1 MSEEL
6 RRAIA
11 AEVDRRRDELLDLLA
26 ELIAIPTETTTGE
39 GYPLIVDR
47 LVGEFTRLGFDAT
60 RFDLPDDVVER
71 ECRPYQPPRQAV
83 HANLLARRP
92 IGERPWMLWY
102 THLDTV
108 PAGPLE
114 HWDSDPFTAVVDGDF
129 LSGRGASDSKGGV
142 AALVVAFRVLRELGV
157 ETSVS
162 PMVALTTDEE
172 LGPYTGLMYLADTG
186 ALDEVR
192 WFHSCDGTATNI
204 GIGYCGSLNW
214 TVQVRG
220 ESVHSGISYLGRNPI
235 EGSLPLLD
243 ELLVTKAAV
252 QERRSGTPA
261 QWPWP
266 AGREQ
271 VGPLLN
277 ITMAQ
282 AGVKHNVVPE
292 TFTVAGDRRIIPEE
306 SWDDVV
312 GELRD
317 AVDRA
322 RVRTPEL
329 EYELSVAPMYR
340 DGWAVDP
347 DAPFVTA
354 MTQIA
359 SAEHGEPL
367 RPGGS
372 SGSSD
377 ASYVA
382 RRTGIPTVSH
392 GLARPGESRYHSPNE
407 RARISDLLAL
417 VRIICR
423 GATELG
429 SDRA

>member
-1 MSEEL
+1 MNDTANDI

-11 AEVDRRRDELLDLLA
+11 AETGRRRDELLDLLA
-26 ELIAIPTETTTGE
+26 ELIAIPTETTTGA
-39 GYPLIVDR
+39 GYPVIVDR
-47 LVGEFTRLGFDAT
+47 LAGEFAELGFDTT
-60 RFDLPDDVVER
+60 RVDLPDDVVDR
-71 ECRPYQPPRQAV
+71 ECRPYQPPRDAV
-83 HANLLARRP
+83 HANLVARRP
-92 IGERPWMLWY
+92 VGERPWMLWY

-114 HWDSDPFTAVVDGDF
+114 HWDTDPFTAVVDGDF
-129 LSGRGASDSKGGV
+129 VYGRGASDSKGAA

-157 ETSVS
+157 ETAVS

-186 ALDEVR
+186 ALDDVR

-214 TVQVRG
+214 TVRVRG

-235 EGSLPLLD
+235 EGALPLLE
-243 ELLVTKAAV
+243 ELLATKAVV

-266 AGREQ
+266 PGRER

-306 SWDDVV
+306 RWDDVV

-322 RVRTPEL
+322 RARAPEL
-329 EYELSVAPMYR
+329 EYDLSVVPMYR
-340 DGWAVDP
+340 DGWAVAP
-347 DAPFVTA
+347 DTPFVITMTA
-354 MTQIA
+354 IA
-359 SAEHGEPL
+359 SDEHGERL

-377 ASYVA
+377 VSYVA

-392 GLARPGESRYHSPNE
+392 GLARPGESRYHSPGE
-407 RARISDLLAL
+407 RARIGDLLAL

-423 GATELG
+423 GATEL
-429 SDRA
+429 A

>member
-1 MSEEL
+1 MNADL

-11 AEVDRRRDELLDLLA
+11 EAVDRRRDELLGLLA

-39 GYPLIVDR
+39 GYPRIVDR
-47 LVGEFTRLGFDAT
+47 LVGEFAGLGFDSA

-71 ECRPYQPPRQAV
+71 ECRPYQPPRDAV
-83 HANLLARRP
+83 HANLLARRQE
-92 IGERPWMLWY
+92 GDRPWMLWY

-108 PAGPLE
+108 PAGPRE
-114 HWDSDPFTAVVDGDF
+114 HWRTDPFTAVVDGDF
-129 LSGRGASDSKGGV
+129 VTGRGASDSKGGV

-157 ETSVS
+157 PTSVS

-172 LGPYTGLMYLADTG
+172 IGPYTGLMYLADTG
-186 ALDEVR
+186 ALDDVR
-192 WFHSCDGTATNI
+192 WFHSCDGTATNV
-204 GIGYCGSLNW
+204 GIGYCGALNW
-214 TVQVRG
+214 TVRVRG
-220 ESVHSGISYLGRNPI
+220 QSVHSGISYLGRNPI
-235 EGSLPLLD
+235 EGGVPLLE
-243 ELLVTKAAV
+243 ELLATKEVV
-252 QERRSGTPA
+252 QRRRSATPA

-266 AGREQ
+266 EGRER

-312 GELRD
+312 GELRE

-322 RVRTPEL
+322 RARTPGL
-329 EYELSVAPMYR
+329 EYELSCQPFYR
-340 DGWAVDP
+340 DGWAEATDT
-347 DAPFVTA
+347 PFVTA
-354 MTQIA
+354 MTRLA
-359 SAEHGEPL
+359 SDEHGEAL

-377 ASYVA
+377 VAYVA

-417 VRIICR
+417 TRIICR
-423 GATELG
+423 GAVEIG
-429 SDRA
+429 A

>member
-1 MSEEL
+1 MKDVW
-6 RRAIA
+6 RAISVA
-11 AEVDRRRDELLDLLA
+11 ADERRDELLDLLA
-26 ELIAIPTETTTGE
+26 ELIAIPTETTTGA
-39 GYPLIVDR
+39 GYPVIVDR
-47 LVGEFTRLGFDAT
+47 LVREFATLGFET
-60 RFDLPDDVVER
+60 ERVDLPGDVVAR
-71 ECRPYQPPRQAV
+71 ECRPYQPSREVV
-83 HANLLARRP
+83 HANLVARRP
-92 IGERPWMLWY
+92 VGDHPWMLWY

-108 PAGPLE
+108 PAGPREL
-114 HWDSDPFTAVVDGDF
+114 WDTDPFTAAVDGDF
-129 LSGRGASDSKGGV
+129 VYGRGASDSKGAA
-142 AALVVAFRVLRELGV
+142 AALVVAFRVLAELGV
-157 ETSVS
+157 PTTVS

-186 ALDEVR
+186 ALDDVR

-214 TVQVRG
+214 TVRVRG

-235 EGSLPLLD
+235 EGALPLLE
-243 ELLVTKAAV
+243 ELLATKAVV

-266 AGREQ
+266 DGRER

-306 SWDDVV
+306 RWDDVV

-317 AVDRA
+317 AVGRA
-322 RVRTPEL
+322 RERTPDL
-329 EYELSVAPMYR
+329 EYDLSVVPMYR
-340 DGWAVDP
+340 DGWAVAP
-347 DAPFVTA
+347 DTPFVTT
-354 MTQIA
+354 MCDIA
-359 SAEHGEPL
+359 SAEHGDRV

-377 ASYVA
+377 VSYVA
-382 RRTGIPTVSH
+382 RHTGIPTVSH
-392 GLARPGESRYHSPNE
+392 GLARPGESRYHSPGE

-423 GATELG
+423 GATEL
-429 SDRA
+429 A